1 MSRTVRNVAFTLLIM
16 ALFAGLLVPLLWS
29 VFSPPASTGLDLVE
43 EAWHTIIDNYVDSGD
58 IDTGELGEGAI
69 RGMMEALD
77 DPYSAYYDAEHY
89 RMVQS
94 NLEGRFGGIGAE
106 VTISDGKVTVI
117 APVKGAPAERA
128 GVLPGDVILKVDG
141 ESVEGMTLDD
151 AVIRMRG
158 DPGTEVT
165 VTVLHKGDVEPVD
178 ITMTRDVIVVE
189 TVYPEMLD
197 DGIAYVELTRFSTR
211 TGEEFVSALAELLA
225 GDPVGI
231 VLDLRDNP
239 GGALAAAVTVA
250 SQFLDEGIVLYSID
264 NSGAR
269 NDYPVESGG
278 LAPDIPLVVLVNEGS
293 ASASEVVAGALQG
306 HERAVL
312 VGNTTFGKGSIG
324 LDFQLSDG
332 SAIRLT
338 IQRWYTPDG
347 RLIEG
352 EGIEPDEAI
361 EMTQD
366 DVDEGR
372 DPQLDRAIEYLKGQ
386 S

>member
-1 MSRTVRNVAFTLLIM
+1 MSRTVRNVVFTLLIL

-29 VFSPPASTGLDLVE
+29 VFSPPASTGLDLVQ
-43 EAWHTIIDNYVDSGD
+43 EAWDTIIDNYVDSGD
-58 IDTGELGEGAI
+58 IDTGELSEGAI
-69 RGMMEALD
+69 RGMIEALD

-117 APVKGAPAERA
+117 APVKGAPAEQA
-128 GVLPGDVILKVDG
+128 GVLPGDIILKVDG
-141 ESVEGMTLDD
+141 KSVEGMTLDD

-165 VTVLHKGDVEPVD
+165 VTVLHKGDEEPVD
-178 ITMTRDVIVVE
+178 ITMTREVIVVE

-231 VLDLRDNP
+231 VLDLRGNP

-250 SQFLDEGIVLYSID
+250 SQFLDGGIVLYSID

-278 LAPDIPLVVLVNEGS
+278 LAPDMPLVVLVNEGS

-306 HERAVL
+306 RERAVL

-324 LDFQLSDG
+324 LDFQLSDR

-352 EGIEPDEAI
+352 EGIEPDEPI

-366 DVDEGR
+366 DVDAGR
-372 DPQLDRAIEYLKGQ
+372 DPQLDRAVEYLKGQ
-386 S
+386 A